1 MTVVY
6 ALQRALVVFH
16 CGDSPGRGLEGQI
29 QFTNSD
35 LQKFIFLLSA
45 DQIIS
50 VPLTK
55 TMVVTNSVGSIT
67 EHGHHW
73 MTFNL
78 QYSHPHFLL
87 SDHCRPMLCDS
98 ETAVQD

>member
-6 ALQRALVVFH
+6 ALQRALVVLQRQSRERFGGSDKQNH
-16 CGDSPGRGLEGQI
+16 DEPE
-29 QFTNSD
+29 FTNSD

-55 TMVVTNSVGSIT
+55 TIYGGS
-67 EHGHHW
+67 
-73 MTFNL
+73 
-78 QYSHPHFLL
+78 
-87 SDHCRPMLCDS
+87 
-98 ETAVQD
+98 